1 MFSWM
6 WLSTSSSECFSYIFG
21 VKSMEY
27 KLCFWSTLIGCFKCS
42 FKSNDIDLESLFLIP
57 QAHHLG
63 LRNIAE
69 EWVDSRWRMGKKSC
83 KM

>member
-6 WLSTSSSECFSYIFG
+6 CLSTSSSECFSYIFG

-42 FKSNDIDLESLFLIP
+42 FKSNDIDPECIFLTPPSPSLRLK
-57 QAHHLG
+57 
-63 LRNIAE
+63 E
-69 EWVDSRWRMGKKSC
+69 YSKRMGRQSLENGEEEL
-83 KM
+83 